1 MKRSIGKESKKS
13 KAPQSFKTASVD
25 GVKILLF
32 PEGTRPSEKKEVN
45 ILAQTTIE
53 KKKASPDSDNG
64 RSFEEKDSSIYELEI
79 ESSLESLE
87 ESEKRLK
94 YYIRELE
101 SFLGLS

>member
-13 KAPQSFKTASVD
+13 KANQSFKTASVD

-32 PEGTRPSEKKEVN
+32 PEGTRSSEKKEAN
-45 ILAQTTIE
+45 ILAQTKIE
-53 KKKASPDSDNG
+53 KKKASSDPDNG
-64 RSFEEKDSSIYELEI
+64 ASSEKKDSSSYELEI
-79 ESSLESLE
+79 ESSLENLE